1 LKERDVVHVN
11 LPGGGGYGDPF
22 ARDPEKV
29 RWDVIEGYVTP
40 EKAEKR
46 YGVAVRYSGN
56 PDDLVKLAE
65 NWLID
70 WSSTA
75 ELRQIEQSAKN

>member
-1 LKERDVVHVN
+1 
-11 LPGGGGYGDPF
+11 
-22 ARDPEKV
+22 V

-40 EKAEKR
+40 EEAEKR

-56 PDDLVKLAE
+56 PHDLVKLAE

-70 WSSTA
+70 WSRTA
-75 ELRQIEQSAKN
+75 ELRQVEQSPKN